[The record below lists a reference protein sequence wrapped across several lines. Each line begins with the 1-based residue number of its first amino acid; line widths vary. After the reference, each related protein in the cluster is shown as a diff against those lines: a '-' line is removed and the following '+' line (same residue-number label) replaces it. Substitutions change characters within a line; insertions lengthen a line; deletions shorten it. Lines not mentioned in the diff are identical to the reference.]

1 MSNLLDD
8 SNIFLHTIILSY
20 QFVDTIVDIK
30 LISKRRSTSSP
41 RLEYVIIFNNI
52 KLLEQCYYYT
62 IKEN

>member
-1 MSNLLDD
+1 MSNVLDD
-8 SNIFLHTIILSY
+8 SNIFLDTIILSY

-30 LISKRRSTSSP
+30 LISKRRSTSTP

-52 KLLEQCYYYT
+52 KLLEQCYYCT